1 VTLFLINC
9 VHRGA
14 GKISCPAQPEL
25 ETGFSKLSEVNP
37 LTIER
42 LKMATGSEN
51 GERSSIRS
59 EILEHDP
66 YNLYNAGPSENGENS
81 NEDERIRPAS
91 TSLSRRAR
99 SQILRGLEKGE
110 ESIVDNEFFFIGI
123 DFGTTFV
130 SPFRIPFSLCSTI

>member
-1 VTLFLINC
+1 M
-9 VHRGA
+9 
-14 GKISCPAQPEL
+14 
-25 ETGFSKLSEVNP
+25 
-37 LTIER
+37 TIER

-59 EILEHDP
+59 EILAHDP
-66 YNLYNAGPSENGENS
+66 YNPYIAGPSENGENS

-99 SQILRGLEKGE
+99 SQIFRGPEKGE
-110 ESIVDNEFFFIGI
+110 ESVVDNEFFFIGI

-130 SPFRIPFSLCSTI
+130 SLFRVPFSLCSTI